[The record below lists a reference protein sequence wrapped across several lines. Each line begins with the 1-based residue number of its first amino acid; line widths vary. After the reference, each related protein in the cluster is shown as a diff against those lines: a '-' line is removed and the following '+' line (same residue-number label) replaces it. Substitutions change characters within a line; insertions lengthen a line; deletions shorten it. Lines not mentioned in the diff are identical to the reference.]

1 MAEARADVTLSVEPG
16 TKVSGRLVG
25 VARDFVVVEARRSN
39 PVLVSTSAIT
49 ALAPAAQP
57 PAAQAPA
64 GRRGAAGGPAT
75 ESPGGRRRPALELTL
90 AGALD
95 ALAGERAP
103 VVVRAGTEPVVGAVV
118 ACGEDVVTIRT
129 DGSPRPVYVPVS
141 AVKWVEL
148 R

>member
-57 PAAQAPA
+57 PA